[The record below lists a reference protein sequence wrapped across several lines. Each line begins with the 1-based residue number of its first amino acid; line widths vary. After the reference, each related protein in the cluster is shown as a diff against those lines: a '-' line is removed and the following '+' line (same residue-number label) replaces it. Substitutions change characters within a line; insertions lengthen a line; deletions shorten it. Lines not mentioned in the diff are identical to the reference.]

1 VKSLLG
7 EFSSGLSVCRN
18 KGPQIWGSHFQQGPY
33 GRGMGG
39 PSSGSVYGGD
49 HPHF

>member
-1 VKSLLG
+1 MLI
-7 EFSSGLSVCRN
+7 CRN
-18 KGPQIWGSHFQQGPY
+18 AEGAH